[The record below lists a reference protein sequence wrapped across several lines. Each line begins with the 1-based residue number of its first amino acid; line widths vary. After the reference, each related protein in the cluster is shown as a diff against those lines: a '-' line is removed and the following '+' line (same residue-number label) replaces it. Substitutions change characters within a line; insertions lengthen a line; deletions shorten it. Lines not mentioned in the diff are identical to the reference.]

1 VSARRGF
8 TLIEL
13 MIVVCII
20 GLVAGIAV
28 PKVLRARSRAQA
40 AEAVGAMRAVRIGV
54 TIYFDS
60 AGGWP
65 ADGSPGV
72 IPPGLVGYLPNRSV
86 FVGKG
91 WSLTWR
97 QMTVTHGAATY
108 QVGAVQLNAL
118 EAEICPAA
126 STLLGG
132 PTADLSVLCGPATG
146 TVMQLIE
153 R

>member
-1 VSARRGF
+1 MTGRRGF

-28 PKVLRARSRAQA
+28 PRVQRAKSRAQA
-40 AEAVGAMRAVRIGV
+40 ADAVGAMRAIRIGV
-54 TIYFDS
+54 VIYFDS

-65 ADGSPGV
+65 ADGTPG
-72 IPPGLVGYLPNRSV
+72 IPPAGLSGYLPNRSS
-86 FVGKG
+86 FSGAG
-91 WSLTWR
+91 WLLNWR
-97 QMTVTHGAATY
+97 QISVVQGASTI
-108 QVGAVQLNAL
+108 QVGTLELTAVDPA
-118 EAEICPAA
+118 ICPAA

-132 PTADLSVLCGPATG
+132 PSDEVSVLCGPASG
-146 TVMQLIE
+146 TVTQMVY